1 MVSSVYPRL
10 LIFLPA
16 FLISA
21 YDSSSL
27 AFGNMYSVYKLNRVT
42 VYSLDVLLSQFELSI
57 VLSGP
62 HCCLMACIQVSQE
75 AGKIMSVLIITSDY

>member
-1 MVSSVYPRL
+1 M
-10 LIFLPA
+10 
-16 FLISA
+16 
-21 YDSSSL
+21 
-27 AFGNMYSVYKLNRVT
+27 
-42 VYSLDVLLSQFELSI
+42 YSLDVLLSQFELSI